1 MHNKEYLQVFILD
14 TDLKIVPFI
23 YIPYLGDSPLISPTH
38 LLLHSNCSE
47 TVHPNMVLSFLLAIL
62 DV

>member
-1 MHNKEYLQVFILD
+1 MHNKEFLQVFILD

-38 LLLHSNCSE
+38 LFSHYNCSE
-47 TVHPNMVLSFLLAIL
+47 TFHPNMVLSFLLAIL